1 MMSAF
6 KLVQRDAE
14 GKHSPFWEL
23 QGSDEMRQ
31 QDKCHSMQDSIQIIG
46 QALLC
51 QEVTAIPYQAAGLWT
66 LTLWSFNGFP
76 GEHLLG

>member
-23 QGSDEMRQ
+23 QGSDEMRR
-31 QDKCHSMQDSIQIIG
+31 QDKGHS
-46 QALLC
+46 
-51 QEVTAIPYQAAGLWT
+51 T
-66 LTLWSFNGFP
+66 
-76 GEHLLG
+76 